1 MSADGPAPAWEDP
14 RVVAGT
20 RELLRRRELA
30 LERGEASVGWKLAFG
45 SPEGRRSLG
54 LAGPVL
60 GCLTDASLVNPGA
73 TVAVGGWE
81 HPVLEAEI
89 GIHLGRDV
97 AAGASPGEAAEAI
110 AGLGPALEVANVDL
124 PAERLADVIG
134 AGIYLRGVV
143 AAPAAERRPRAS
155 ADDLSVTVHRHGEVC
170 AEASDPQQLVG
181 RPAEVVA
188 YVADYLAAFGETLR
202 AGELVISGSTIGH
215 LEVEPGDSFEYSL
228 DPIGRLAIS
237 FS

>member
-1 MSADGPAPAWEDP
+1 MEPAWEDP

-20 RELLRRRELA
+20 RELLRHRELA
-30 LERGEASVGWKLAFG
+30 LERGEVPVGWKLAFG
-45 SPEGRRSLG
+45 APSGRRSLG

-60 GCLTDASLVNPGA
+60 GCLTDASLLDPGA

-81 HPVLEAEI
+81 HAVLEAEI

-97 AAGASPGEAAEAI
+97 VAGAAPGEAAEAI
-110 AGLGPALEVANVDL
+110 AGLGPALEVADVDL
-124 PAERLADVIG
+124 PAERLAEVIG

-143 AAPAAERRPRAS
+143 AAPAPERRAGAS
-155 ADDLSVTVHRHGEVC
+155 AHDLSVTVRRRGEVC
-170 AEASDPQQLVG
+170 AQAPDPQQLVG
-181 RPAEVVA
+181 RPAAVVA

-202 AGELVISGSTIGH
+202 AGELVISGSTVGH
-215 LEVEPGDSFEYSL
+215 LEVEPGDSFEYRL

-237 FS
+237 FA

>member
-1 MSADGPAPAWEDP
+1 
-14 RVVAGT
+14 VVAGT

-30 LERGEASVGWKLAFG
+30 LERGEAPLGWKLAFG
-45 SPEGRRSLG
+45 TPAARQRLG

-60 GCLTDASLVNPGA
+60 GCLTDANLLDPEA
-73 TVAVGGWE
+73 TVGVGGWE

-97 AAGASPGEAAEAI
+97 AAGVSPGEAAEAI
-110 AGLGPALEVANVDL
+110 AGLGPAIEVADVDL
-124 PAERLADVIG
+124 PPERLADVIG
-134 AGIYLRGVV
+134 TGIYLRGVV
-143 AAPAAERRPRAS
+143 AAPATERRAGAS
-155 ADDLSVTVHRHGEVC
+155 ADDLSVTVRRRGEVC
-170 AEASDPQQLVG
+170 AQAPDPQQLVG

-215 LEVEPGDSFEYSL
+215 VEVEPGDTFDYAL
-228 DPIGRLAIS
+228 DPIGRLAMA
-237 FS
+237 FA